1 MQQLEKRNTYTP
13 TDASQVRS
21 NCDSLLNREETL
33 SVMGL
38 KTSSNSPEVNLPVH
52 SGGLEPLIYV
62 KNINNEPLMP
72 CSITK
77 AKKLLK
83 SKRAIVI
90 KFKPFTIKL
99 TFECENEIQEI
110 SLGIDSGSKNIGF
123 SAISSGK
130 ELISGTLVLD
140 SKTSDRMKEKLMY
153 RKGRRNKLWHR
164 KPRFSNRKR
173 KEGWLPPSTQRRY
186 DTHLNLINRIKNLLP
201 VSYITIEVGNFDIQK
216 LNNSEISGT
225 KYQQGDMYG
234 YQNARSFLMFREKGL
249 CQLCRKEFTKGN
261 SSHIHHCKQRKD
273 SGSNSVKNLAL
284 LHEKCHEKL
293 HKKGLELKSPKS
305 YKDSAFMNIIKN
317 RFIKDIPEVNL
328 TYGYIT
334 FTNRNNIHLEKTHY
348 NDAFV
353 IAGGSVQVR
362 VKPLEIIQKKIN
374 NRTLQIN
381 RNGYKP
387 SIRKQRYSIRPKD
400 LVWIEGKIYSVIGMQ
415 SKGLYIKIEG
425 LKKVIN
431 TKKIERVYHNGSL
444 VLN

>member
-33 SVMGL
+33 SVMDL

-234 YQNARSFLMFREKGL
+234 Y
-249 CQLCRKEFTKGN
+249 
-261 SSHIHHCKQRKD
+261 
-273 SGSNSVKNLAL
+273 
-284 LHEKCHEKL
+284 
-293 HKKGLELKSPKS
+293 
-305 YKDSAFMNIIKN
+305 
-317 RFIKDIPEVNL
+317 
-328 TYGYIT
+328 
-334 FTNRNNIHLEKTHY
+334 
-348 NDAFV
+348 
-353 IAGGSVQVR
+353 
-362 VKPLEIIQKKIN
+362 
-374 NRTLQIN
+374 
-381 RNGYKP
+381 
-387 SIRKQRYSIRPKD
+387 
-400 LVWIEGKIYSVIGMQ
+400 
-415 SKGLYIKIEG
+415 
-425 LKKVIN
+425 
-431 TKKIERVYHNGSL
+431 
-444 VLN
+444 